1 MSNLIPINDRLTRRL
16 HEARSCMD
24 EMMKY
29 PGDAHLNRT
38 MTRILGNHLDAV
50 GMTLA
55 QFLQMYFAPKA
66 QVVLKEQY
74 ECVCG
79 DRFGSKYALSG
90 HKGRCEVYKKGGPL

>member
-1 MSNLIPINDRLTRRL
+1 MSNLIPINNRLTRRL
-16 HEARSCMD
+16 EEARNCME

-50 GMTLA
+50 GMTMA

-66 QVVLKEQY
+66 QVTLKPQF
-74 ECVCG
+74 ECSCG
-79 DRFGSKYALSG
+79 RRFGTSQALSG
-90 HKGRCEVYKKGGPL
+90 HKRTCKKGGDEL